1 MSLSL
6 LLDKLRWCRRE
17 LAEERAEMLI
27 LNDEHRELAARVIR
41 QAVKTKG
48 ALVGVTIIMT
58 VEEIDR
64 LLSGKPDADPR
75 GAHPDGGPLPRRAV

>member
-27 LNDEHRELAARVIR
+27 LNDEHRELSERVIR
-41 QAVKTKG
+41 QAVKTKT
-48 ALVGVTIIMT
+48 ALVGVTIILT
-58 VEEIDR
+58 VEEIDK
-64 LLSGKPDADPR
+64 LFAGKSDADPGGPQPAR
-75 GAHPDGGPLPRRAV
+75 GPLPRRAV